1 MSGQLRAKFL
11 FSGLGH
17 YIYIES
23 SSPRVQGDKADLVS
37 PLIPGGH
44 SYCLQFALHM
54 YGSHLG
60 SVNIYVLVCIQ
71 YTLLYNSYIST
82 GDNPRALAS
91 RVSPVQ
97 SHKPYNNVLI
107 DLACICTLRIVR
119 KM

>member
-1 MSGQLRAKFL
+1 
-11 FSGLGH
+11 
-17 YIYIES
+17 
-23 SSPRVQGDKADLVS
+23 
-37 PLIPGGH
+37 
-44 SYCLQFALHM
+44 M

-71 YTLLYNSYIST
+71 YIFLYNLYIST

-97 SHKPYNNVLI
+97 WHTPYNNVLI

-119 KM
+119 KSVIHFGVSITVEINIRNRFATSED